1 MVKEITDKD
10 FETEVLKSKIPV
22 IVDFWAAWCAP
33 CQVMGPIFEEVSK
46 KFDGKVKFLKVN
58 VDEEQHLAIHY
69 DIMSIPTLIIFK
81 DGKPKELLTGVQ
93 KKEELE
99 SKLKG
104 YL

>member
-1 MVKEITDKD
+1 MAKELTDKD
-10 FETEVLKSKIPV
+10 FEAEVLKSKIPV
-22 IVDFWAAWCAP
+22 IVDFWADWCAP

-46 KFDGKVKFLKVN
+46 KFEEKIKFFKVN
-58 VDEEQHLAIHY
+58 VDEEQHLATHY

-81 DGKPKELLTGVQ
+81 DGEPQEALIGVQ

-99 SKLKG
+99 KKLKT